1 MAYRTV
7 TAVILAAIGGGT
19 IGAVEI
25 NQTLYGEAL
34 VEGIFPD
41 NYIHDGQL
49 PDKTSTGGDFFRD
62 STSDFWLRAKLGAK
76 IKIEDRVET
85 NISLVF
91 DAAYP
96 ERIRFSGDDSE
107 EIALNDA
114 NVLLRRL
121 LFEDLHLRA
130 GRQAI
135 SWNLR
140 RGHGAMLHD
149 SRANNPNVTSW
160 DGVRLHY
167 NYDNFTFSPY
177 YFNLNAARDRRL
189 EGFTST
195 QGEANSNNS
204 LTGIHVD
211 WQPEGTGD
219 GRLFITASI
228 SQERN
233 PLIETKTIGASDVFA
248 DELWNYYG
256 GFEWEINEE
265 WTLWGEGTFQD
276 GQLNDGREMKGFA
289 YSAGVEWDVGG
300 VNNAIVGLQYDF
312 KSGDNDT
319 SEGDYENFVAPW
331 EGVSDTMIVEHERYG
346 ELSELFVGN
355 LSAIKAKAEYKFDTL
370 SPARPFHLK
379 FVWGY
384 YMIDKPVNGTD
395 DQFGNE
401 FDLSV
406 TWQYNKFTSLGLFGA
421 IFLPEQG
428 YQDQATAVYNYTD
441 KIDDDP
447 ITLMGLNVNVT
458 F

>member
-7 TAVILAAIGGGT
+7 TAVILAAIGGGSLA
-19 IGAVEI
+19 AVEV
-25 NQTLYGEAL
+25 NQTLYGETL
-34 VEGIFPD
+34 IEGMFQD
-41 NYIHDGQL
+41 NYIHEAQL
-49 PDKTSTGGDFFRD
+49 PAKTSTGGDFTHDD
-62 STSDFWLRAKLGAK
+62 SSDFWLRAKLGAK

-85 NISLVF
+85 NVSVVF

-96 ERIRFSGDDSE
+96 DRIRFSDYKSE
-107 EIALNDA
+107 ELALNDA
-114 NVLLRRL
+114 NVLLRRI
-121 LFEDLHLRA
+121 LFESLHLRA

-149 SRANNPNVTSW
+149 SRADNPKVTSW
-160 DGVRLHY
+160 DGIRLHY
-167 NYDNFTFSPY
+167 DYENFTFSPY

-189 EGFTST
+189 QGFTS
-195 QGEANSNNS
+195 ANAAADDNNS

-219 GRLFITASI
+219 GRLFLTGSI

-233 PLIETKTIGASDVFA
+233 PLIQTKTIGASEVFA
-248 DELWNYYG
+248 DDLWNYYG

-265 WTLWGEGTFQD
+265 WTVWGEGAFQD

-300 VNNAIVGLQYDF
+300 ENNAIVGLQYDY
-312 KSGDNDT
+312 KSGDSDPNK
-319 SEGDYENFVAPW
+319 GDYENFVAPW
-331 EGVSDTMIVEHERYG
+331 EGVSDTLIVEHERYG
-346 ELSELFVGN
+346 ELSEILVGN

-370 SPARPFHLK
+370 SPARPFHMK

-384 YMIDKPVNGTD
+384 YLIDKPVNGTSD
-395 DQFGNE
+395 EFGHE
-401 FDLSV
+401 FDLSIS
-406 TWQYNKFTSLGLFGA
+406 WQYNKFTSLGFFGG

-428 YQDQATAVYNYTD
+428 YQDQAKATYNYSGALN
-441 KIDDDP
+441 DDP
-447 ITLMGLNVNVT
+447 ITLMGMNVNVT